1 MRTWGSVVLGACF
14 LSALLSLP
22 LSSCVREDGTAKE
35 QSLHHEVWSSP
46 TIYARR
52 SSRKPGGALS
62 AQSFRA
68 TNENTHA
75 ENDDDEVHG
84 GEGRRRSLAS
94 WSPQRS
100 LDIYWINPDKSV
112 ERRASMESM
121 LESARASSPTVTS
134 TRVAGIDVVE
144 VREMLRLGRVKL
156 KEGLAAVRSDSEAVW
171 KKNFRNEYTDLQFA
185 CVLGHLK
192 AIKRAYDD
200 NSELALIIEDDVVVP
215 ESFLESWES
224 YAAMAP
230 PDWTVLQWFN
240 GNPVVTNASLHYQEP
255 WISWMPGNWGTQAYM
270 INREG
275 MERILRAM
283 QSDDSADW
291 YFDDD
296 VVVADELLYALAGR
310 TYTATRTLGIQH
322 KYGGTSLVRSNNPEA
337 DAKNKVMAVLQT
349 SDTNM
354 AQITPRKECILVLT
368 NCLIKTEERLHDDI
382 AMIASDMRALAQWN
396 PCSKWKVNFVVRPN
410 LKMPFAKKLQELM
423 EQGNLEPFVRY
434 TSSHAHFNKYA
445 FMKPLVPQMQEYDYV
460 LLKDVD
466 QRIAGFPWNTF
477 MEKKGESVV
486 SGPLRQVVGESLLK
500 GHLYPPRQHF
510 KLHDAR
516 YWKRVG
522 MGGGTNRTDFI
533 SVEPQAAEFIEQY
546 FALLE
551 GEFASHFFNLV
562 LTNGFLNQQVSWG
575 PDLMWCGAAADM
587 HLEQPACSL
596 IPVVSE
602 HLDTR
607 EIERVNENG
616 TTTYCPCTPCPCKKE
631 DLPKNRRH
639 GLDEQIMVHLLHNVF
654 DDSPLFE
661 RWILASQDY
670 RINVARHPF
679 EDRPAEDRR
688 RRKEN
693 VRHIGVTLVRCALFA
708 LLGALFALLA
718 FVGIEMFRRWERIK
732 VILPQMT
739 SESNTEKMAAMTMLV
754 EVIMDVWSPK
764 EGNSRC
770 PRRLKRRWTLWLSR
784 CFPHRVLWA
793 RSRKEWQHVRKLSF
807 WLSIWYVCSLVHL
820 LMLKTLLSE
829 KGCNPVEI
837 GLVQMSMTALFGGI
851 HVLGPGVRS
860 KLWKKSGLKRKM
872 SDSPAGILGE
882 SPLGGT
888 LEERAKWSGR
898 DHSDQSNSVE
908 KLIRD
913 AEFWKQMVVLGA
925 LRGSTIILGLV
936 SLSYVA
942 ASFTET
948 IKASSPLVTVLFS
961 WMILG
966 EQTSLPVVLSLLP
979 VMGGLVLCTS
989 SELSFHT
996 IGFLAALLNNVL
1008 DCIQNVLS
1016 KKMMKSLV
1024 TPVQLQFFTSVV
1036 GMFFLLPALLWQ
1048 LQRSAV
1054 SAETKLVGGEVAFY
1068 MLIAAVLFHAQSVS
1082 AYCTMSL
1089 MSPVSMSVAN
1099 TLKRTLMIFIS
1110 ILYFHNTV
1118 GVSNVGGILMVV
1130 GGVALYNYCLIAR
1143 RPRSPRQRE
1152 GSRGKQET

>member
-22 LSSCVREDGTAKE
+22 LSSCA
-35 QSLHHEVWSSP
+35 
-46 TIYARR
+46 
-52 SSRKPGGALS
+52 
-62 AQSFRA
+62 
-68 TNENTHA
+68 
-75 ENDDDEVHG
+75 DDEVRG

-100 LDIYWINPDKSV
+100 LDIYWINPDESV
-112 ERRASMESM
+112 DRRASMESM

-134 TRVAGIDVVE
+134 TRVPGIDVVE

-200 NSELALIIEDDVVVP
+200 NSELAMIIEDDVVVP

-230 PDWTVLQWFN
+230 PDWTVLQWYN

-275 MERILRAM
+275 MERILHGM

-322 KYGGTSLVRSNNPEA
+322 KYGVTSLVRSNNPEA

-354 AQITPRKECILVLT
+354 AQITPRRECILVLT

-434 TSSHAHFNKYA
+434 TSSHAPFNKYA
-445 FMKPLVPQMQEYDYV
+445 FMKPLVPQMQVYDYV

-486 SGPLRQVVGESLLK
+486 SGPLRQVVGESLVK
-500 GHLYPPRQHF
+500 GHLHPPRQHF

-522 MGGGTNRTDFI
+522 WGGGTNRTDFI

-551 GEFASHFFNLV
+551 GEFASQFFNLV
-562 LTNGFLNQQVSWG
+562 LTNGFMNQQVSWG

-587 HLEQPACSL
+587 RPEQPACSL

-616 TTTYCPCTPCPCKKE
+616 ITVYCPCTPCPCKKE
-631 DLPKNRRH
+631 DLPKNRPH
-639 GLDEQIMVHLLHNVF
+639 GMDQQMVHLLQDQQMVHLLHNVF
-654 DDSPLFE
+654 DDNPLFG

-670 RINVARHPF
+670 RKDAARIPLKNIKYRGRGANNEPEPHHGGVARTLDLAP
-679 EDRPAEDRR
+679 EKTA
-688 RRKEN
+688 RKEN
-693 VRHIGVTLVRCALFA
+693 VRHIGVTRVMYYPLSV
-708 LLGALFALLA
+708 LLGVLFALLA
-718 FVGIEMFRRWERIK
+718 FVRGI
-732 VILPQMT
+732 
-739 SESNTEKMAAMTMLV
+739 
-754 EVIMDVWSPK
+754 DVL
-764 EGNSRC
+764 C
-770 PRRLKRRWTLWLSR
+770 PR
-784 CFPHRVLWA
+784 
-793 RSRKEWQHVRKLSF
+793 
-807 WLSIWYVCSLVHL
+807 
-820 LMLKTLLSE
+820 
-829 KGCNPVEI
+829 
-837 GLVQMSMTALFGGI
+837 
-851 HVLGPGVRS
+851 VRS
-860 KLWKKSGLKRKM
+860 ELWKKSGLRRKVC
-872 SDSPAGILGE
+872 DSPAGILGDKE
-882 SPLGGT
+882 SP
-888 LEERAKWSGR
+888 R
-898 DHSDQSNSVE
+898 
-908 KLIRD
+908 
-913 AEFWKQMVVLGA
+913 
-925 LRGSTIILGLV
+925 
-936 SLSYVA
+936 
-942 ASFTET
+942 
-948 IKASSPLVTVLFS
+948 SPL
-961 WMILG
+961 LG
-966 EQTSLPVVLSLLP
+966 TSEECI
-979 VMGGLVLCTS
+979 GG
-989 SELSFHT
+989 
-996 IGFLAALLNNVL
+996 A
-1008 DCIQNVLS
+1008 
-1016 KKMMKSLV
+1016 
-1024 TPVQLQFFTSVV
+1024 
-1036 GMFFLLPALLWQ
+1036 
-1048 LQRSAV
+1048 
-1054 SAETKLVGGEVAFY
+1054 
-1068 MLIAAVLFHAQSVS
+1068 
-1082 AYCTMSL
+1082 
-1089 MSPVSMSVAN
+1089 
-1099 TLKRTLMIFIS
+1099 
-1110 ILYFHNTV
+1110 
-1118 GVSNVGGILMVV
+1118 
-1130 GGVALYNYCLIAR
+1130 ALYNASLSASKKR
-1143 RPRSPRQRE
+1143 ASPE
-1152 GSRGKQET
+1152 SLTV

>member
-1 MRTWGSVVLGACF
+1 MRTWGSVVLCACF

-35 QSLHHEVWSSP
+35 QNLHHEVWSSP

-68 TNENTHA
+68 TNENKHA

-94 WSPQRS
+94 WSLQRS

-112 ERRASMESM
+112 DRRASMESM
-121 LESARASSPTVTS
+121 LKSARAFSPTVTS
-134 TRVAGIDVVE
+134 TRVPGIDVVE

-230 PDWTVLQWFN
+230 PDWTVLQWYN

-275 MERILRAM
+275 MERILRGM

-322 KYGGTSLVRSNNPEA
+322 KYGVTSLVRSNNPEA

-349 SDTNM
+349 SDTSM
-354 AQITPRKECILVLT
+354 AQITPRRECILVLT
-368 NCLIKTEERLHDDI
+368 NCLIKTEERLNDDI

-434 TSSHAHFNKYA
+434 TSSHAPFNKYA
-445 FMKPLVPQMQEYDYV
+445 FMKPLVPQMQNYDYV

-477 MEKKGESVV
+477 MEKKGDSVV
-486 SGPLRQVVGESLLK
+486 SGPLRQVVGESLVK
-500 GHLYPPRQHF
+500 GHLHPPRQHF

-551 GEFASHFFNLV
+551 GRFASQFFNLV

-616 TTTYCPCTPCPCKKE
+616 ITVYCPCTPCPCKKE
-631 DLPKNRRH
+631 DLPKNRPH
-639 GLDEQIMVHLLHNVF
+639 GVDEQIMVHLLHNVF
-654 DDSPLFE
+654 DDTPLFE
-661 RWILASQDY
+661 RWIFASQDY
-670 RINVARHPF
+670 RINVASQPF
-679 EDRPAEDRR
+679 PAEDRR
-688 RRKEN
+688 TRKEN
-693 VRHIGVTLVRCALFA
+693 VRRIGVTLVRCALFA
-708 LLGALFALLA
+708 LLGSLFALLA

-732 VILPQMT
+732 VILPQMA
-739 SESNTEKMAAMTMLV
+739 SESNTEKMAAMTMLA

-784 CFPHRVLWA
+784 CFPHMVLWA

-807 WLSIWYVCSLVHL
+807 SLSIWYVCSLVHL

-837 GLVQMSMTALFGGI
+837 GLVQMSMTALLGGI
-851 HVLGPGVRS
+851 HVLGPEVRS

-908 KLIRD
+908 NLIRD

-996 IGFLAALLNNVL
+996 IGFLAVLLNNVL
-1008 DCIQNVLS
+1008 DCIQNILS
-1016 KKMMKSLV
+1016 KKMMKLLV

-1054 SAETKLVGGEVAFY
+1054 SAETKVVGREVAFY

>member
-1 MRTWGSVVLGACF
+1 MRTWGSVVLCACF

-35 QSLHHEVWSSP
+35 QNLHHEVWSSP

-68 TNENTHA
+68 TYENTHA

-84 GEGRRRSLAS
+84 GEGRRRGLAS
-94 WSPQRS
+94 WSLQRS

-112 ERRASMESM
+112 DRRASMESM
-121 LESARASSPTVTS
+121 LKSARAFSPTVTS
-134 TRVAGIDVVE
+134 TRVPGIDVVE

-230 PDWTVLQWFN
+230 PDWTVLQWYN

-275 MERILRAM
+275 MERILRGM

-322 KYGGTSLVRSNNPEA
+322 KYGVTSLVRSNNPEA

-349 SDTNM
+349 SDTSM
-354 AQITPRKECILVLT
+354 AQITPRRECILVLT
-368 NCLIKTEERLHDDI
+368 NCLIKTEERLNDDI

-434 TSSHAHFNKYA
+434 TSSHAPFNKYA
-445 FMKPLVPQMQEYDYV
+445 FMKPLVPQMQNYDYV

-477 MEKKGESVV
+477 MEKKGDSVV
-486 SGPLRQVVGESLLK
+486 SGPLRQVVGESLVK

-551 GEFASHFFNLV
+551 GKFASQFFNLV

-616 TTTYCPCTPCPCKKE
+616 ITVYCPCTPCPCKKE
-631 DLPKNRRH
+631 DLPKNRPH
-639 GLDEQIMVHLLHNVF
+639 GVDEQIMVHLLHNVF
-654 DDSPLFE
+654 DDTPLFE
-661 RWILASQDY
+661 RWIFASQDY
-670 RINVARHPF
+670 RINVASQPF
-679 EDRPAEDRR
+679 PAEDRR

-693 VRHIGVTLVRCALFA
+693 VRRIGVTLVRCALFA
-708 LLGALFALLA
+708 LLAALFAR
-718 FVGIEMFRRWERIK
+718 F
-732 VILPQMT
+732 
-739 SESNTEKMAAMTMLV
+739 
-754 EVIMDVWSPK
+754 
-764 EGNSRC
+764 SR
-770 PRRLKRRWTLWLSR
+770 L
-784 CFPHRVLWA
+784 
-793 RSRKEWQHVRKLSF
+793 Q
-807 WLSIWYVCSLVHL
+807 
-820 LMLKTLLSE
+820 
-829 KGCNPVEI
+829 KGC
-837 GLVQMSMTALFGGI
+837 
-851 HVLGPGVRS
+851 
-860 KLWKKSGLKRKM
+860 
-872 SDSPAGILGE
+872 
-882 SPLGGT
+882 
-888 LEERAKWSGR
+888 
-898 DHSDQSNSVE
+898 
-908 KLIRD
+908 
-913 AEFWKQMVVLGA
+913 
-925 LRGSTIILGLV
+925 
-936 SLSYVA
+936 
-942 ASFTET
+942 
-948 IKASSPLVTVLFS
+948 
-961 WMILG
+961 
-966 EQTSLPVVLSLLP
+966 
-979 VMGGLVLCTS
+979 
-989 SELSFHT
+989 
-996 IGFLAALLNNVL
+996 
-1008 DCIQNVLS
+1008 
-1016 KKMMKSLV
+1016 
-1024 TPVQLQFFTSVV
+1024 
-1036 GMFFLLPALLWQ
+1036 
-1048 LQRSAV
+1048 
-1054 SAETKLVGGEVAFY
+1054 
-1068 MLIAAVLFHAQSVS
+1068 
-1082 AYCTMSL
+1082 
-1089 MSPVSMSVAN
+1089 
-1099 TLKRTLMIFIS
+1099 
-1110 ILYFHNTV
+1110 
-1118 GVSNVGGILMVV
+1118 
-1130 GGVALYNYCLIAR
+1130 
-1143 RPRSPRQRE
+1143 
-1152 GSRGKQET
+1152 GKI

>member
-1 MRTWGSVVLGACF
+1 MRTWGSVVLCACF

-35 QSLHHEVWSSP
+35 QNLHHEVWSSP

-68 TNENTHA
+68 TYENTHA

-84 GEGRRRSLAS
+84 GEGRRRGLAS
-94 WSPQRS
+94 WSLQRS

-112 ERRASMESM
+112 DRRASMESM
-121 LESARASSPTVTS
+121 LKSARAFSPTVTS
-134 TRVAGIDVVE
+134 TRVPGIDVVE

-230 PDWTVLQWFN
+230 PDWTVLQWYN

-275 MERILRAM
+275 MERILRGM

-322 KYGGTSLVRSNNPEA
+322 KYGVTSLVRSNNPEA

-349 SDTNM
+349 SDTSM
-354 AQITPRKECILVLT
+354 AQITPRRECILVLT
-368 NCLIKTEERLHDDI
+368 NCLIKTEERLNDDI

-434 TSSHAHFNKYA
+434 TSSHAPFNKYA
-445 FMKPLVPQMQEYDYV
+445 FMKPLVPQMQNYDYV

-477 MEKKGESVV
+477 MEKKGDSVV
-486 SGPLRQVVGESLLK
+486 SGPLRQVVGESLVK

-551 GEFASHFFNLV
+551 GKFASQFFNLV

-616 TTTYCPCTPCPCKKE
+616 ITVYCPCTPCPCKKE
-631 DLPKNRRH
+631 DLPEDRRH
-639 GLDEQIMVHLLHNVF
+639 GMDQQMVHLLQDQQMVHLLHNVF
-654 DDSPLFE
+654 DDNPLFG

-670 RINVARHPF
+670 RKDAARIPLKDIKYTGKGASNEPEPHHGGVARTLDLAP
-679 EDRPAEDRR
+679 EKNA
-688 RRKEN
+688 RKEN
-693 VRHIGVTLVRCALFA
+693 IRHIGVTLVRCALFA
-708 LLGALFALLA
+708 LLGVLFALLA
-718 FVGIEMFRRWERIK
+718 FVRGI
-732 VILPQMT
+732 
-739 SESNTEKMAAMTMLV
+739 
-754 EVIMDVWSPK
+754 DVL
-764 EGNSRC
+764 C
-770 PRRLKRRWTLWLSR
+770 
-784 CFPHRVLWA
+784 
-793 RSRKEWQHVRKLSF
+793 
-807 WLSIWYVCSLVHL
+807 
-820 LMLKTLLSE
+820 
-829 KGCNPVEI
+829 
-837 GLVQMSMTALFGGI
+837 
-851 HVLGPGVRS
+851 PGVRS
-860 KLWKKSGLKRKM
+860 ELWKKSGLRRKGC
-872 SDSPAGILGE
+872 DSPAGILGDKE
-882 SPLGGT
+882 SP
-888 LEERAKWSGR
+888 R
-898 DHSDQSNSVE
+898 
-908 KLIRD
+908 
-913 AEFWKQMVVLGA
+913 
-925 LRGSTIILGLV
+925 
-936 SLSYVA
+936 
-942 ASFTET
+942 
-948 IKASSPLVTVLFS
+948 SPL
-961 WMILG
+961 LG
-966 EQTSLPVVLSLLP
+966 TSEECI
-979 VMGGLVLCTS
+979 GG
-989 SELSFHT
+989 
-996 IGFLAALLNNVL
+996 A
-1008 DCIQNVLS
+1008 
-1016 KKMMKSLV
+1016 
-1024 TPVQLQFFTSVV
+1024 
-1036 GMFFLLPALLWQ
+1036 
-1048 LQRSAV
+1048 
-1054 SAETKLVGGEVAFY
+1054 
-1068 MLIAAVLFHAQSVS
+1068 
-1082 AYCTMSL
+1082 
-1089 MSPVSMSVAN
+1089 
-1099 TLKRTLMIFIS
+1099 
-1110 ILYFHNTV
+1110 
-1118 GVSNVGGILMVV
+1118 
-1130 GGVALYNYCLIAR
+1130 ALYNASLSGSKKRA
-1143 RPRSPRQRE
+1143 SPE
-1152 GSRGKQET
+1152 SLTV

>member
-68 TNENTHA
+68 TNENKHA

-296 VVVADELLYALAGR
+296 VVIADELLYALAGR

-354 AQITPRKECILVLT
+354 AQITPRRECILVLT

-500 GHLYPPRQHF
+500 GHLYPPRQFF
-510 KLHDAR
+510 KLHDAKH
-516 YWKRVG
+516 WKRVG

-551 GEFASHFFNLV
+551 GEFASQFFNLV

-587 HLEQPACSL
+587 RPERPACSL

-616 TTTYCPCTPCPCKKE
+616 ITTYCPCTPCPCKKE

-639 GLDEQIMVHLLHNVF
+639 GVDEQIMVHLLHNVF

-670 RINVARHPF
+670 RKDAASQPF
-679 EDRPAEDRR
+679 PAEDRR
-688 RRKEN
+688 TRKEN
-693 VRHIGVTLVRCALFA
+693 VRHIGVTRMMYYPLSV
-708 LLGALFALLA
+708 LLGVLFALLA
-718 FVGIEMFRRWERIK
+718 FVRGI
-732 VILPQMT
+732 
-739 SESNTEKMAAMTMLV
+739 
-754 EVIMDVWSPK
+754 DVL
-764 EGNSRC
+764 C
-770 PRRLKRRWTLWLSR
+770 
-784 CFPHRVLWA
+784 
-793 RSRKEWQHVRKLSF
+793 
-807 WLSIWYVCSLVHL
+807 
-820 LMLKTLLSE
+820 
-829 KGCNPVEI
+829 
-837 GLVQMSMTALFGGI
+837 
-851 HVLGPGVRS
+851 PGVRS
-860 KLWKKSGLKRKM
+860 KLWKKSGLRRKVC
-872 SDSPAGILGE
+872 DSPAGILGDKE
-882 SPLGGT
+882 SP
-888 LEERAKWSGR
+888 R
-898 DHSDQSNSVE
+898 
-908 KLIRD
+908 
-913 AEFWKQMVVLGA
+913 
-925 LRGSTIILGLV
+925 
-936 SLSYVA
+936 
-942 ASFTET
+942 
-948 IKASSPLVTVLFS
+948 SPL
-961 WMILG
+961 LG
-966 EQTSLPVVLSLLP
+966 TSEECI
-979 VMGGLVLCTS
+979 GG
-989 SELSFHT
+989 
-996 IGFLAALLNNVL
+996 A
-1008 DCIQNVLS
+1008 
-1016 KKMMKSLV
+1016 
-1024 TPVQLQFFTSVV
+1024 
-1036 GMFFLLPALLWQ
+1036 
-1048 LQRSAV
+1048 
-1054 SAETKLVGGEVAFY
+1054 
-1068 MLIAAVLFHAQSVS
+1068 
-1082 AYCTMSL
+1082 
-1089 MSPVSMSVAN
+1089 
-1099 TLKRTLMIFIS
+1099 
-1110 ILYFHNTV
+1110 
-1118 GVSNVGGILMVV
+1118 
-1130 GGVALYNYCLIAR
+1130 ALYNASLSASKKR
-1143 RPRSPRQRE
+1143 ASPE
-1152 GSRGKQET
+1152 SLTV

>member
-1 MRTWGSVVLGACF
+1 MRTWGSVVLCACI

-52 SSRKPGGALS
+52 SSRKPGGAFS

-75 ENDDDEVHG
+75 ENDDDEVRG

-112 ERRASMESM
+112 DRRASMESM

-134 TRVAGIDVVE
+134 TRVPGIDVVE

-230 PDWTVLQWFN
+230 PDWTVLQWYN

-275 MERILRAM
+275 MERILHGM

-322 KYGGTSLVRSNNPEA
+322 KYGVTSLVRSNNPEA

-354 AQITPRKECILVLT
+354 AQITPRRECILVLT
-368 NCLIKTEERLHDDI
+368 NCLIKTEERLNDDI

-423 EQGNLEPFVRY
+423 EQGDLEPFVRY
-434 TSSHAHFNKYA
+434 TSSHAPFNKYA
-445 FMKPLVPQMQEYDYV
+445 FMKPLVPQMQVYDYV

-477 MEKKGESVV
+477 MEKKGDSVV
-486 SGPLRQVVGESLLK
+486 SGPLRQVVGESLVK

-522 MGGGTNRTDFI
+522 WGGGTNRADFI

-546 FALLE
+546 FVLLE
-551 GEFASHFFNLV
+551 GKFASQFFNLV

-587 HLEQPACSL
+587 RPEQPACSL

-616 TTTYCPCTPCPCKKE
+616 ITVYCPCTPCPCKKE

-639 GLDEQIMVHLLHNVF
+639 GVDEQIMVHLLHNVF

-693 VRHIGVTLVRCALFA
+693 VRRTGVTLVRCALFA
-708 LLGALFALLA
+708 LLAALFARFSRLQKRC
-718 FVGIEMFRRWERIK
+718 GK
-732 VILPQMT
+732 
-739 SESNTEKMAAMTMLV
+739 
-754 EVIMDVWSPK
+754 
-764 EGNSRC
+764 NS
-770 PRRLKRRWTLWLSR
+770 T
-784 CFPHRVLWA
+784 
-793 RSRKEWQHVRKLSF
+793 
-807 WLSIWYVCSLVHL
+807 
-820 LMLKTLLSE
+820 
-829 KGCNPVEI
+829 
-837 GLVQMSMTALFGGI
+837 
-851 HVLGPGVRS
+851 
-860 KLWKKSGLKRKM
+860 
-872 SDSPAGILGE
+872 
-882 SPLGGT
+882 
-888 LEERAKWSGR
+888 
-898 DHSDQSNSVE
+898 
-908 KLIRD
+908 
-913 AEFWKQMVVLGA
+913 
-925 LRGSTIILGLV
+925 
-936 SLSYVA
+936 
-942 ASFTET
+942 
-948 IKASSPLVTVLFS
+948 
-961 WMILG
+961 
-966 EQTSLPVVLSLLP
+966 
-979 VMGGLVLCTS
+979 
-989 SELSFHT
+989 
-996 IGFLAALLNNVL
+996 
-1008 DCIQNVLS
+1008 
-1016 KKMMKSLV
+1016 
-1024 TPVQLQFFTSVV
+1024 
-1036 GMFFLLPALLWQ
+1036 
-1048 LQRSAV
+1048 
-1054 SAETKLVGGEVAFY
+1054 
-1068 MLIAAVLFHAQSVS
+1068 
-1082 AYCTMSL
+1082 
-1089 MSPVSMSVAN
+1089 
-1099 TLKRTLMIFIS
+1099 
-1110 ILYFHNTV
+1110 
-1118 GVSNVGGILMVV
+1118 
-1130 GGVALYNYCLIAR
+1130 
-1143 RPRSPRQRE
+1143 
-1152 GSRGKQET
+1152 

>member
-68 TNENTHA
+68 TDENKHA
-75 ENDDDEVHG
+75 ENDDEVRG

-144 VREMLRLGRVKL
+144 VREMLRLGHVKL

-322 KYGGTSLVRSNNPEA
+322 KYGVTSLVRSNNPEA
-337 DAKNKVMAVLQT
+337 DANNKVMAVLQT

-354 AQITPRKECILVLT
+354 AQITPRRECILVLT

-445 FMKPLVPQMQEYDYV
+445 FMKPLAPQMQEYDYV

-486 SGPLRQVVGESLLK
+486 SGPLRQVVGESLVK

-522 MGGGTNRTDFI
+522 WGGGTNRADFV

-546 FALLE
+546 FVLLE
-551 GEFASHFFNLV
+551 GRFASQFFNLV

-587 HLEQPACSL
+587 HPERPACSL

-607 EIERVNENG
+607 EIERVDENG
-616 TTTYCPCTPCPCKKE
+616 ITTYCPCTPCPCKKE

-639 GLDEQIMVHLLHNVF
+639 GVDEEIMVHLLHNVF
-654 DDSPLFE
+654 EDNPLFG

-670 RINVARHPF
+670 RLNVARHPIQ
-679 EDRPAEDRR
+679 DRPTL
-688 RRKEN
+688 KEN
-693 VRHIGVTLVRCALFA
+693 GHRIGVTLVTY
-708 LLGALFALLA
+708 ALFALLA
-718 FVGIEMFRRWERIK
+718 FVGIEIFRHWERIK
-732 VILPQMT
+732 VILPQIA
-739 SESNTEKMAAMTMLV
+739 SESTTQKIAAMTMLAK
-754 EVIMDVWSPK
+754 VIMDVWSPK
-764 EGNSRC
+764 EGNGRC
-770 PRRLKRRWTLWLSR
+770 PRRMKRRGTMWLSG
-784 CFPHRVLWA
+784 CFPPRVLWA
-793 RSRKEWQHVRKLSF
+793 RSREEWQSVRKLSF
-807 WLSIWYVCSLVHL
+807 WLSIWYLCSLVHL

-1016 KKMMKSLV
+1016 KKMMKLLV

-1036 GMFFLLPALLWQ
+1036 GMFFLLPTLLWQ

-1143 RPRSPRQRE
+1143 RRQK
-1152 GSRGKQET
+1152 GLPCSA